1 MAPAEAPRPE
11 RGAQEV
17 AQDRQK
23 VERELGEESVGRLLV
38 RYSLPAIVA
47 STVASL
53 YNVVDRVFIGQGVGP
68 YAISGL
74 AITLPIVNL
83 AIAFGA
89 MVGLGASTLTSI
101 RLGEGRPEQAERI
114 LGTTVILNAVLGT
127 AYSLCIFLFLD
138 PLLRAFG
145 ASDETLPYAREF
157 LQVILVGNPF
167 FHSYMGLNHIMRA
180 SGRPRKAMVTTI
192 LTVAVNLV
200 LAPVFIFVLHWGIR
214 GAALATVAGQL
225 TGLGFTVVH
234 FCNRGRSLRFRAGIF
249 SVDFTIVREIFSIG
263 MSAFF
268 MQVGASLVAV
278 ILNLQLVR
286 YGGDFGVGAFG
297 IINSVLMLVAM
308 VVMGIGQGMQPIV
321 GFNYGARRFGR
332 VMRTLRHAI
341 IGATL
346 VTCAGFLVSEL
357 LPWPV
362 VCAFTRDL
370 RLRSMSVQGMRLC
383 CLIFPLAGYQITTAQ
398 FFQSIGRAKLSV
410 VLSLSRQ
417 IGFLIPFL
425 LLLPPL
431 FGLLGVWLSLS
442 ASDFASAALT
452 WGVLRYERKRIEGL
466 DVSLEAS
473 EQGARVTPAQ
483 APG

>member
-1 MAPAEAPRPE
+1 MVATMLQEDGSLTPAPVPLRPPQEAAP
-11 RGAQEV
+11 
-17 AQDRQK
+17 DRTK

-53 YNVVDRVFIGQGVGP
+53 YNVVDRIFIGQGVGP

-74 AITLPIVNL
+74 AITLPIINL

-89 MVGLGASTLTSI
+89 MVGVGASSLTSI

-127 AYSLCIFLFLD
+127 AYSLVILLFLE
-138 PLLRAFG
+138 PLLRGFG

-167 FHSYMGLNHIMRA
+167 FHSYMGLNNIMRA
-180 SGRPRKAMVTTI
+180 AGHPRKAMVTTL
-192 LTVAVNLV
+192 LTVGVNLA
-200 LAPVFIFVLHWGIR
+200 LAPVFIFVFHGGIR

-225 TGLGFTVVH
+225 TGLGFTVAH
-234 FCNRGRSLRFRAGIF
+234 FCNRARPLRFRAGIF
-249 SVDFTIVREIFSIG
+249 SVDFAIVRGIFSIG

-297 IINSVLMLVAM
+297 IINSVLMVVAM

-332 VMRTLRHAI
+332 VMRTLRHAM
-341 IGATL
+341 IGATV
-346 VTCAGFLVSEL
+346 VTCAGFLVSEV

-362 VCAFTRDL
+362 ACAFTRDPH
-370 RLRSMSVQGMRLC
+370 LRSLSVQGMRLC
-383 CLIFPLAGYQITTAQ
+383 CLLFPLVGFQITTTY

-410 VLSLSRQ
+410 ILSLSRQ

-425 LLLPPL
+425 FLLPRL
-431 FGLLGVWLSLS
+431 FGLMGVWLSLAASDS
-442 ASDFASAALT
+442 ASAVLT
-452 WGVLRYERKRIEGL
+452 WGVLRYERRRIEGL
-466 DVSLEAS
+466 D
-473 EQGARVTPAQ
+473 
-483 APG
+483 APEEG